1 MRDDSGHIGHDVCLN
16 TPTCSQPDCEAL
28 VIRLLLRIVLALLGN
43 ALGLWI
49 ASLVLDDMSI
59 SGTAFIL
66 AVVIFTALT
75 AVLQPMIMKMAMQN
89 APALQGSTALVTTLL
104 ALVITDLVSDGLSI
118 SGLVTWLLATVIV
131 WLATMLA
138 AVLLPMFLFKKLLD
152 DRTD

>member
-1 MRDDSGHIGHDVCLN
+1 M
-16 TPTCSQPDCEAL
+16 
-28 VIRLLLRIVLALLGN
+28 IRLILRIVLALLGN

-66 AVVIFTALT
+66 AVVIFTVLT
-75 AVLQPMIMKMAMQN
+75 AVLQPLITKTAMQS
-89 APALQGSTALVTTLL
+89 APALQGSSALVTTLL

-118 SGLVTWLLATVIV
+118 SGAITWLLATIIV

-138 AVLLPMFLFKKLLD
+138 SVLLPMFLFKQLRD
-152 DRTD
+152 DRTN